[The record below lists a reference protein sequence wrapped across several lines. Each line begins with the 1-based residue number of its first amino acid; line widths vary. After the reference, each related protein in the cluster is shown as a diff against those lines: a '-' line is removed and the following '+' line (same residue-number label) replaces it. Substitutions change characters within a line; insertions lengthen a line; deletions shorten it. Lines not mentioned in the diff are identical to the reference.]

1 MLFGYR
7 KDIDFLL
14 SAIHTRSG
22 QHDVVCLCRLSKTLH
37 GDIPA
42 VRAHNL
48 NYIAISFYETH
59 CFRNSTNICEIRP
72 QKVRNA
78 CITLLTIRTYKY
90 ITCTTRRSFTYVHPH
105 LVLASAPA
113 SDSGGHSGNVSVALH
128 CRTPKSWAHSK
139 KQIRPV
145 STAYTSKCS
154 SMYIHYI
161 YYSA

>member
-14 SAIHTRSG
+14 SAIHTCSG
-22 QHDVVCLCRLSKTLH
+22 QHHVVCLCRLSKALH
-37 GDIPA
+37 RDIPA

-48 NYIAISFYETH
+48 NYIAISFYKTH

-78 CITLLTIRTYKY
+78 HITLLTIRTYKY
-90 ITCTTRRSFTYVHPH
+90 TTCSSRRSFAYTLTWYLP
-105 LVLASAPA
+105 APLPA
-113 SDSGGHSGNVSVALH
+113 TQGGTQVMPLPFCTVKHQRAGPTAKDQM
-128 CRTPKSWAHSK
+128 T
-139 KQIRPV
+139 PV

-154 SMYIHYI
+154 SMYIQYI